1 MNSESRLQH
10 QSTCFAYKTAKTSLC
25 ALATLFLLSPAALAG
40 QIHES
45 DLSVSSQVGKVRTQA
60 EGQKSEAR
68 SIVHS
73 VDIHPDARTGDVS
86 VSGKADKVHTQ
97 AGGQNT
103 NAASAV
109 GGVTVGGK

>member
-1 MNSESRLQH
+1 V
-10 QSTCFAYKTAKTSLC
+10 FKIAKTGLC
-25 ALATLFLLSPAALAG
+25 ALTTLFLLNPAALAG

-68 SIVHS
+68 SVVHS

-86 VSGKADKVHTQ
+86 VSGKADTVHTQ